1 MIIEYEECYKKWVV
15 FKVKRSLKTE
25 IFRNKYKKECKEYV
39 KNKKATK
46 KEENKNGN
54 KRIGSRK
61 LS

>member
-15 FKVKRSLKTE
+15 FKVERSLKTE

-39 KNKKATK
+39 KKATK